1 MNGPTWFEYEH
12 WLDGGGTFLSSSDP
26 PQVLRTMNTDSIREP
41 EKPEGRGPYNW
52 IRYISYQITAAA
64 AAMHYE
70 QGRGFEKEDEVP
82 FSVTNSSNSISA
94 RLFEA
99 SGRIQFRGLEGNSRV
114 IEYDYLYLFNC
125 S

>member
-1 MNGPTWFEYEH
+1 M
-12 WLDGGGTFLSSSDP
+12 DP
-26 PQVLRTMNTDSIREP
+26 
-41 EKPEGRGPYNW
+41 
-52 IRYISYQITAAA
+52 YISYQITAAA

-70 QGRGFEKEDEVP
+70 RGGGFEKEDEVP

-114 IEYDYLYLFNC
+114 IEYDYLYLINC
-125 S
+125 RLQGTRLLVNYTTEIAFLFLRKVMTDCTSKHYRNYSIWMYIFRHHFE